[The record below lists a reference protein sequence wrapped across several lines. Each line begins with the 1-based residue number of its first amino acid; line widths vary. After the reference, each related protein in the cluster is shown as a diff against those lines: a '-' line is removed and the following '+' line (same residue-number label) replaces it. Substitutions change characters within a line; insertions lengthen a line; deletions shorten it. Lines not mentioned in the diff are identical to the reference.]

1 MGNRKI
7 ATEKNE
13 EALARV
19 KKELKNKTEELKK
32 LYQLSLGRE
41 KRIVELKKKIRQLEK
56 ELSQDKE

>member
-19 KKELKNKTEELKK
+19 EKELKNKTEELKK
-32 LYQLSLGRE
+32 LYQSSLGRE

>member
-19 KKELKNKTEELKK
+19 EKELKNKTEELKK
-32 LYQLSLGRE
+32 LYQSSLGRE
-41 KRIVELKKKIRQLEK
+41 RRIVELKKKIRQLEK

>member
-13 EALARV
+13 EALARIE
-19 KKELKNKTEELKK
+19 KELKNKTEELKK
-32 LYQLSLGRE
+32 LYQSSLGRE

>member
-19 KKELKNKTEELKK
+19 EKELKNKTEELKK

>member
-13 EALARV
+13 EALAQV
-19 KKELKNKTEELKK
+19 EKELKNKTEELKK

>member
-13 EALARV
+13 EALAQV
-19 KKELKNKTEELKK
+19 EKELKNKTEELKK
-32 LYQLSLGRE
+32 LYQSSLGRE

>member
-19 KKELKNKTEELKK
+19 KKELKNKTEELEK

>member
-13 EALARV
+13 EALARIE
-19 KKELKNKTEELKK
+19 KELKNKTEELKK
-32 LYQLSLGRE
+32 LYQSSLGRE
-41 KRIVELKKKIRQLEK
+41 RRIVELKKKIRQLEK

>member
-19 KKELKNKTEELKK
+19 EKELKNKTEELEK

-41 KRIVELKKKIRQLEK
+41 KRIVELKKKIRRLEK

>member
-19 KKELKNKTEELKK
+19 EKELKNKMEELKK
-32 LYQLSLGRE
+32 LYQSSLGRE

>member
-19 KKELKNKTEELKK
+19 EKELKNKMEELKK
-32 LYQLSLGRE
+32 LYQ
-41 KRIVELKKKIRQLEK
+41 
-56 ELSQDKE
+56 